1 MRILGFMLSMLM
13 LWLASLS
20 AKADLI
26 LNLEGVSG
34 SSQVTVQISGSLT
47 SQTNAVL
54 GVTINGFAPFVQS
67 DFTFAPLTPP
77 LVMEV
82 NRAGNTVSTTNVTHI
97 RSSSGGTALI
107 LEIGPDQSA
116 AANDLFLFS
125 GTSTFTLPGLTF
137 DDLLPGSYTG
147 TPELGFVGT
156 VTLNIV
162 ATPEPGSLWLIV
174 AAGGSIGWLRTRWRA
189 KAMAK

>member
-1 MRILGFMLSMLM
+1 MFPSNSPD
-13 LWLASLS
+13 LWQFDFPNQRS
-20 AKADLI
+20 AWGD
-26 LNLEGVSG
+26 
-34 SSQVTVQISGSLT
+34 
-47 SQTNAVL
+47 
-54 GVTINGFAPFVQS
+54 INGFAPFVQS

-137 DDLLPGSYTG
+137 DDLLPDRI
-147 TPELGFVGT
+147 PAH
-156 VTLNIV
+156 LNWDLSG
-162 ATPEPGSLWLIV
+162 P
-174 AAGGSIGWLRTRWRA
+174 
-189 KAMAK
+189 